1 MSKLIS
7 TSLAALSLAA
17 LCTAAT
23 AQNLPKSGTIN
34 IHTGWRASGDTVT
47 VAENHMQGHGT
58 VSGSAFNENGSG
70 PLHLGPANCF
80 YSFFLVDGSSKAK
93 GYCAFG
99 DRDGDRL
106 FTDWEGID
114 GAGGA
119 KGINTIIGG
128 TGKYAGIKGSGQYN
142 CEPGSANGEMACK
155 QTFNYRLP

>member
-17 LCTAAT
+17 ICTAAT

-47 VAENHMQGHGT
+47 VAEDHVQGHGT
-58 VSGSAFNENGSG
+58 VSGTAFNENGSG

-80 YSFFLVDGSSKAK
+80 YSFFFVDGGSKAK

-114 GAGGA
+114 GADGA

-128 TGKYAGIKGSGQYN
+128 TGKYAGIKGSGRYD
-142 CEPGSANGEMACK
+142 CEPASANGEMACK
-155 QTFNYRLP
+155 QNFNYRLP